1 MIKYFLLEEELF
13 ITTDF
18 DIVKVDEF
26 FIYIKP
32 KSFSEFDALKD
43 KIPLQKHSIYCD
55 CKKILMANDIFEE
68 VIQVKNEKKFTEGL
82 DYGKCFGKFHVY
94 GYWKSDNSYGP
105 MIKLE
110 EYTGKETV
118 QFIAD
123 PDEYNSDEEIN
134 ESIQYY
140 AKIKG
145 SSKIRRRRNKQQ
157 TAVQ

>member
-1 MIKYFLLEEELF
+1 MIKYRLLEEEVF

-18 DIVKVDEF
+18 EILKVEQS

-32 KSFSEFDALKD
+32 KSFSEFDALKG
-43 KIPLQKHSIYCD
+43 KIKLQKQLLYCD
-55 CKKILMANDIFEE
+55 CKKVIMSNDIFEE
-68 VIQVKNEKKFTEGL
+68 VIQVKNEKKFVESH
-82 DYGKCFGKFHVY
+82 YGKCFGKFHVY
-94 GYWKSDNSYGP
+94 GYWMTDNSYGP

-123 PDEYNSDEEIN
+123 PDDYDSDQEIN

-145 SSKIRRRRNKQQ
+145 KKVRRSRNKQQ
-157 TAVQ
+157 TAVN